1 MPKSHVL
8 FGKKEVNLLK
18 KVLINLS
25 LVLIIFIIYFLQS
38 NFFNWFT
45 IAGVMP
51 NLFVL
56 FVLFVG
62 LFANKFLGAIYGA
75 IIGAVLDILF
85 RDKIG
90 INMIALGLV
99 GVLATLFNK
108 NFSKDSRIT
117 IMLMVS
123 GLTIIYEVIVY
134 FANYFVFSTSIE
146 MWSFIRILIIEVI
159 FNLFITIIIYPLFQ
173 KFGYYIENEFKG
185 NRILTRYF

>member
-1 MPKSHVL
+1 M
-8 FGKKEVNLLK
+8 KKAV
-18 KVLINLS
+18 INLI
-25 LVLIIFIIYFLQS
+25 LILIVFIIYFLQS

-62 LFANKFLGAIYGA
+62 LFTNKFLVTVYGA
-75 IIGAVLDILF
+75 IIGAILDILF

-90 INMIALGLV
+90 ISMIALGLV
-99 GVLATLFNK
+99 GFLATLFNK

-123 GLTIIYEVIVY
+123 GLTVIYEVIVY
-134 FANYFVFSTSIE
+134 FASYFVLGTSIE
-146 MWSFIRILIIEVI
+146 IWSFIKILILEVI

>member
-1 MPKSHVL
+1 
-8 FGKKEVNLLK
+8 
-18 KVLINLS
+18 
-25 LVLIIFIIYFLQS
+25 
-38 NFFNWFT
+38 
-45 IAGVMP
+45 MP

-62 LFANKFLGAIYGA
+62 LFTNKFLGTVYGA
-75 IIGAVLDILF
+75 IIGAILDILF

-90 INMIALGLV
+90 ISMIALGLV
-99 GVLATLFNK
+99 GFLATLFNK

-123 GLTIIYEVIVY
+123 GLTVIYEVIVY
-134 FANYFVFSTSIE
+134 FASYFVLGTSIE
-146 MWSFIRILIIEVI
+146 IWSFIKILILEVI
-159 FNLFITIIIYPLFQ
+159 FNLFITIIIYPLFK

>member
-1 MPKSHVL
+1 M
-8 FGKKEVNLLK
+8 KKAV
-18 KVLINLS
+18 INLI
-25 LVLIIFIIYFLQS
+25 LILIVFIIYFLQS

-62 LFANKFLGAIYGA
+62 LFTNKFLGTVYGA
-75 IIGAVLDILF
+75 IIGAILDILF

-90 INMIALGLV
+90 ISMIALGLV
-99 GVLATLFNK
+99 GFLATLFNK

-123 GLTIIYEVIVY
+123 GLTVIYEVIVY
-134 FANYFVFSTSIE
+134 FASYFVLGTSIE
-146 MWSFIRILIIEVI
+146 IWSFIKILILEVI

-185 NRILTRYF
+185 NKILTRYF

>member
-1 MPKSHVL
+1 M
-8 FGKKEVNLLK
+8 KKAV
-18 KVLINLS
+18 INLI
-25 LVLIIFIIYFLQS
+25 LILIVFIIYFLQS

-62 LFANKFLGAIYGA
+62 LFTNKFLGTVYGA
-75 IIGAVLDILF
+75 IIGAILDILF

-90 INMIALGLV
+90 ISMIALGLV
-99 GVLATLFNK
+99 GFLATLFNK

-123 GLTIIYEVIVY
+123 GLTVIYEVIVY
-134 FANYFVFSTSIE
+134 FASYFVLGTSIE
-146 MWSFIRILIIEVI
+146 IWSFIKILILEVI
-159 FNLFITIIIYPLFQ
+159 FNLFITIIVYPLFQ

>member
-1 MPKSHVL
+1 
-8 FGKKEVNLLK
+8 
-18 KVLINLS
+18 
-25 LVLIIFIIYFLQS
+25 
-38 NFFNWFT
+38 
-45 IAGVMP
+45 MP

-62 LFANKFLGAIYGA
+62 LFTNKFLGTVYGA
-75 IIGAVLDILF
+75 IIGAILDILF

-90 INMIALGLV
+90 ISMIALGLV
-99 GVLATLFNK
+99 GFLATLFNK

-123 GLTIIYEVIVY
+123 GLTVIYEVIVY
-134 FANYFVFSTSIE
+134 FASYFVLGTSIE
-146 MWSFIRILIIEVI
+146 IWSFIKILILEVI

>member
-1 MPKSHVL
+1 M
-8 FGKKEVNLLK
+8 KKAV
-18 KVLINLS
+18 INLI
-25 LVLIIFIIYFLQS
+25 LILIVFIIYFLQS

-62 LFANKFLGAIYGA
+62 LFTNKFLGTVYGA
-75 IIGAVLDILF
+75 IIGAILDILF

-90 INMIALGLV
+90 ISMIALGLV
-99 GVLATLFNK
+99 GFLATLFNK

-123 GLTIIYEVIVY
+123 GLTVIYEVIVY
-134 FANYFVFSTSIE
+134 FASYFVLGTSIE
-146 MWSFIRILIIEVI
+146 IWSFIKILILEVI

-173 KFGYYIENEFKG
+173 KFGYYIENEYKG
-185 NRILTRYF
+185 NKILTRYF

>member
-1 MPKSHVL
+1 M
-8 FGKKEVNLLK
+8 KKAV
-18 KVLINLS
+18 INLI
-25 LVLIIFIIYFLQS
+25 LILIVFIIYFLQS

-62 LFANKFLGAIYGA
+62 LFTNKFLGTVYGA
-75 IIGAVLDILF
+75 IIGAILDILF

-90 INMIALGLV
+90 ISMIALGLV
-99 GVLATLFNK
+99 GFLATLFNK

-123 GLTIIYEVIVY
+123 GLTVIYEVIVY
-134 FANYFVFSTSIE
+134 FASYFVLGTSIE
-146 MWSFIRILIIEVI
+146 IWSFIKILILEVI

-173 KFGYYIENEFKG
+173 KFNYYIKKE
-185 NRILTRYF
+185 

>member
-1 MPKSHVL
+1 M
-8 FGKKEVNLLK
+8 KKAV
-18 KVLINLS
+18 INLI
-25 LVLIIFIIYFLQS
+25 LILIVFIIYFLQS

-62 LFANKFLGAIYGA
+62 LFTNKFLGTVYGA
-75 IIGAVLDILF
+75 IIGAILDILF

-90 INMIALGLV
+90 ISMIALGLV
-99 GVLATLFNK
+99 GFLATLFNK

-123 GLTIIYEVIVY
+123 GLTVIYEVIVY
-134 FANYFVFSTSIE
+134 FASYFVLGTSIE
-146 MWSFIRILIIEVI
+146 IWSFIKILILEVI

>member
-1 MPKSHVL
+1 M
-8 FGKKEVNLLK
+8 K

-25 LVLIIFIIYFLQS
+25 LILIVFVIYFLQS

-45 IAGVMP
+45 IAKVMP

-62 LFANKFLGAIYGA
+62 LFKNKFLGAIYGA
-75 IIGAVLDILF
+75 VIGAILDILF
-85 RDKIG
+85 RSKIG
-90 INMIALGLV
+90 ISMIALGLV
-99 GVLATLFNK
+99 GLLATLFNK

-123 GLTIIYEVIVY
+123 GLTVIYEVIVY
-134 FANYFVFSTSIE
+134 FASYFVFSTSIE
-146 MWSFIRILIIEVI
+146 IWSFIRILIIEVI

>member
-1 MPKSHVL
+1 M
-8 FGKKEVNLLK
+8 KKAV
-18 KVLINLS
+18 INLI
-25 LVLIIFIIYFLQS
+25 LILIVFIIYFLQS

-62 LFANKFLGAIYGA
+62 LFTNKFLGTVYGA
-75 IIGAVLDILF
+75 IIGAILDILF

-90 INMIALGLV
+90 ISMIALGLV
-99 GVLATLFNK
+99 GFLATLFNK

-123 GLTIIYEVIVY
+123 GLTVIYEVIVY
-134 FANYFVFSTSIE
+134 FASYFVLGTSIE
-146 MWSFIRILIIEVI
+146 IWSFIKILILEVI
-159 FNLFITIIIYPLFQ
+159 FNLFITIIVYPLFQ

-185 NRILTRYF
+185 NKILTRYF

>member
-1 MPKSHVL
+1 M
-8 FGKKEVNLLK
+8 K

-25 LVLIIFIIYFLQS
+25 LILIVFVIYFLQS

-45 IAGVMP
+45 IAKVMP

-62 LFANKFLGAIYGA
+62 LFTNKFLGAIYGA
-75 IIGAVLDILF
+75 VIGAILDILF
-85 RDKIG
+85 RSKIG
-90 INMIALGLV
+90 ISMIALGLV
-99 GVLATLFNK
+99 GLLATLFNK

-123 GLTIIYEVIVY
+123 GLTVIYEVIVY
-134 FANYFVFSTSIE
+134 FATYFVFSTSIE
-146 MWSFIRILIIEVI
+146 IWSFIRILIIEVI

>member
-1 MPKSHVL
+1 M
-8 FGKKEVNLLK
+8 KKAV
-18 KVLINLS
+18 INLI
-25 LVLIIFIIYFLQS
+25 LILIVFIIYFLQS

-62 LFANKFLGAIYGA
+62 LFTNKFLGTVYGA
-75 IIGAVLDILF
+75 IIGAILDILF

-90 INMIALGLV
+90 ISMIALGLV
-99 GVLATLFNK
+99 GFLATLFNK

-123 GLTIIYEVIVY
+123 GLTVIYEVIVY
-134 FANYFVFSTSIE
+134 VASYFVLGTSIE
-146 MWSFIRILIIEVI
+146 IWGFIKILILEVR
-159 FNLFITIIIYPLFQ
+159 FNLFITIIVYPLFQ

>member
-1 MPKSHVL
+1 M
-8 FGKKEVNLLK
+8 
-18 KVLINLS
+18 
-25 LVLIIFIIYFLQS
+25 FIIYFLQS

-56 FVLFVG
+56 FVLFVE
-62 LFANKFLGAIYGA
+62 LFTNKFLGTVYGA
-75 IIGAVLDILF
+75 IIGAILDILF

-90 INMIALGLV
+90 ISMIALGLV
-99 GVLATLFNK
+99 GFLATLFNK

-123 GLTIIYEVIVY
+123 GLTVIYEVIVY
-134 FANYFVFSTSIE
+134 FASYFVLGTSIE
-146 MWSFIRILIIEVI
+146 IWSFIKILILEVI

-185 NRILTRYF
+185 NKILTRYF

>member
-1 MPKSHVL
+1 
-8 FGKKEVNLLK
+8 
-18 KVLINLS
+18 
-25 LVLIIFIIYFLQS
+25 
-38 NFFNWFT
+38 
-45 IAGVMP
+45 MP

-62 LFANKFLGAIYGA
+62 LFTNKFLGTVYGA
-75 IIGAVLDILF
+75 IIGAILDILF

-90 INMIALGLV
+90 ISMIALGLV
-99 GVLATLFNK
+99 GFLATLFNK

-123 GLTIIYEVIVY
+123 GLTVIYEVIVY
-134 FANYFVFSTSIE
+134 FASYFVLGTSIE
-146 MWSFIRILIIEVI
+146 IWSFIKILILEVI
-159 FNLFITIIIYPLFQ
+159 FNLFITIIVYPLFQ